1 MTIRSAGFKN
11 RRCATR
17 SVMLVLPLVSLVPL
31 LSLGVGVGQSAL
43 IGAMD
48 YSDTYTIGTTTRPGT
63 SHHQPGLLSDPY
75 YQIESGTPP
84 TQWNEKNFS
93 FNVPGSGTVPE
104 YPGNTGNAG
113 AATGLAQT
121 GGGDF
126 NISYGLRDVYVVQF
140 DACFYGTDRIDVG
153 SYPSHGA
160 SIFTA
165 PSLTVFFRNS
175 GVIALYNGS
184 AETATGFTTGVPP
197 AAWHNYAVVF
207 DRTGKT
213 VAFYVDEVWKG
224 ALDLTTFAGG
234 SYATFSNAAVGM
246 GAGGYVAWFDNFQVG
261 APVNSDAFLV
271 DAHRTAPLSV
281 DTAGVIGTLSSA
293 GRFVKGGEGTLTVTN
308 NHLGKGSL
316 VLESG
321 SVELGADIGDLPMAL
336 RSGLAFWV
344 DANRNVDAPGGSVTT
359 WYDVRETSG
368 GTTYPRARQYGGDP
382 VPLLAQGGADVSGR
396 MLVDFGSYGG
406 GKWLQW
412 QDASGNRHVVPDI
425 RSVFLVTAC
434 PNGYGFLL
442 GDWDSTN
449 ALPNSGLAHF
459 HAGGNTGAGNP
470 AGAALMNASWWNG
483 SEAAWCVV
491 NSQTFIN
498 GDFVRGNEQLVSAT
512 GEVMSLVTLANTSAS
527 NFGNDR
533 NFKVSDGVPGVG
545 INRQG
550 GGRIGEALI
559 YTAALTESQRRQV
572 EAYLMKKWLGRNA
585 GAVHVAE
592 GAGLR
597 FRGGQ
602 TNDLSLVTFSG
613 LGSVT
618 VGGAGHLILPSGSE
632 HALPPITLQSGA
644 SVDSGTLVQSADQPF
659 ALEGGARYDVSDGVS
674 ARFDVGDSTM
684 IEKTGD
690 GTLAASSIAPDVR
703 RVAVRAGA
711 LRIGPPRQTMPD
723 ALTNALDNASFEQ
736 FTPDAPAV
744 DYTWG
749 YMPADTGWTM
759 SGDMSSGNAAEWS
772 SVGVAFPAMNVPWC
786 AQQPA
791 PDGNCVVFL
800 KRAGTIERSFIVP
813 SDGRYEIAFYAAA
826 RPAFDGHLFQVLVDT
841 INLIASVRTIR
852 TGFSRIVC
860 NTPVLE
866 AGAHTL
872 CFKGVY
878 GDTDRASAIDAIT
891 VTPISAADYVMI
903 PNAGFEYPTALAE
916 SVPENRALFEYNPPD
931 AAWTF
936 VGDPAVTN
944 SGITEGNGPWYY
956 NDMADGG
963 HAAFLRQTGQLSTL
977 ITFPTTGVY
986 RLSFRA
992 AARVAQMYGVF
1003 LQQCSWY
1010 NGHDFNVTLNGL
1022 AVGRITTW
1030 KGGFESHMLVLP
1042 PVKDGDPLTQTLAFT
1057 GVNSIGGDR
1066 ASLIDDVRV
1075 CRMPDLS
1082 NPGFETTNTLAG
1094 GTWEAGLAGAGWE
1107 FCAGADTKDQS
1118 GIARS
1123 GSAWGNAVVD
1133 GACCA
1138 FLQMRATIR
1147 QTVSFS
1153 KAGTYTLSFLAA
1165 GRGNYLDHD
1174 FAILFNNSKIGYVRT
1189 ADRGFRRYSFRLPR
1203 VAANAPYLLSFV
1215 GLNHGDE
1222 ADRASFLDSVQI
1234 IATTEPVFTPADIPK
1249 FYLALDADA
1258 QLELDYDGEV
1268 TLEGVMYNGQA
1279 YSGLM
1284 TENNTPFIRGTGTI
1298 YVTPR
1303 GMLFSVQ

>member
-1 MTIRSAGFKN
+1 
-11 RRCATR
+11 
-17 SVMLVLPLVSLVPL
+17 MLVLSSVVFLPLRSQ
-31 LSLGVGVGQSAL
+31 GVGVGDSAL
-43 IGAMD
+43 IGAVD
-48 YSDTYTIGTTTRPGT
+48 YSDTFTVGTAARPGT
-63 SHHQPGLLSDPY
+63 AYHQPGVLSDPY
-75 YQIESGTPP
+75 YQIESGIPP

-93 FNVPGSGTVPE
+93 FNMPGSGTVSE
-104 YPGNTGNAG
+104 YPGNTGNDG

-153 SYPSHGA
+153 SYPSHG
-160 SIFTA
+160 SGIFTA
-165 PSLTVFFRNS
+165 PSLSVFFRNS
-175 GVIALYNGS
+175 GAIALYNGS
-184 AETATGFTTGVPP
+184 AETATGFTMGVPP
-197 AAWHNYAVVF
+197 TEWHNYAVVF

-213 VAFYVDEVWKG
+213 VSFYVDEVLKG
-224 ALDLTTFAGG
+224 ALDLATFAGG
-234 SYATFSNAAVGM
+234 AYATFSNAAVGM

-308 NHLGKGSL
+308 THLGNGTVSI
-316 VLESG
+316 ESG
-321 SVELGADIGDLPMAL
+321 LVELGADIGDLPMAL

-344 DANRNVDAPGGSVTT
+344 DANRNVDAPGGSVNT

-368 GTTYPRARQYGGDP
+368 GTTYPRARQYGSDP
-382 VPLLAQGGADVSGR
+382 VPLLVQGGADVSGR
-396 MLVDFGSYGG
+396 MLVDFGTYGG

-470 AGAALMNASWWNG
+470 AGAALLNASWWNE

-498 GDFVRGNEQLVSAT
+498 GDFVRGNEQLVST
-512 GEVMSLVTLANTSAS
+512 SGEVMSLVTLANTSAS

-592 GAGLR
+592 GAELR

-659 ALEGGARYDVSDGVS
+659 ALEGGARYDVADGVYARS
-674 ARFDVGDSTM
+674 ALGDNTM
-684 IEKTGD
+684 VEKTGD
-690 GTLAASSIAPDVR
+690 GTLAASSIAPDVQ

-711 LRIGPPRQTMPD
+711 LRIGPPRQTIPE
-723 ALTNALDNASFEQ
+723 ALTNALGNASFEQ
-736 FTPDAPAV
+736 FTPEPAI
-744 DYTWG
+744 DYQWG

-759 SGDMSSGNAAEWS
+759 SGDMSAQSGGDWS
-772 SVGVAFPAMNVPWC
+772 AVGVAFPAMNVPWC

-791 PDGNCVVFL
+791 PDGNCVAFL
-800 KRAGTIERSFIVP
+800 KRAGEMERSFNVP

-826 RPAFDGHLFQVLVDT
+826 RPSYEGHLFQVLVDT
-841 INLIASVRTIR
+841 TNLIASVRTIK

-872 CFKGVY
+872 SFKGVY
-878 GDTDRASAIDAIT
+878 GTKDGASAIDAIT
-891 VTPISAADYVMI
+891 ITPVSDADYVLV

-916 SVPENRALFEYNPPD
+916 SLGEHLALFEYNPPN
-931 AAWTF
+931 AEWTF

-944 SGITEGNGPWYY
+944 SGITEGNGPWHYT
-956 NDMADGG
+956 DTADGG

-992 AARVAQMYGVF
+992 AARVVAWGNSTGFY
-1003 LQQCSWY
+1003 WY
-1010 NGHDFNVTLNGL
+1010 NGHDFDVTLNGS
-1022 AVGRITTW
+1022 AVGHITTW
-1030 KGGFESHMLVLP
+1030 KSGFESHTLVLP
-1042 PVKDGDPLTQTLAFT
+1042 PVKNGDPLTQTLAFT
-1057 GVNSIGGDR
+1057 GVNSAGGDR
-1066 ASLIDDVRV
+1066 ASLIDDVRI
-1075 CRMPDLS
+1075 CRIPELS
-1082 NPGFETTNTLAG
+1082 NPSFETSATLAN
-1094 GTWEAGLAGAGWE
+1094 GTWEAGIADAGWE
-1107 FCAGADTKDQS
+1107 FCAGVNQRHQS
-1118 GIARS
+1118 GIARNAS
-1123 GSAWGNAVVD
+1123 DWGNTVME

-1147 QTVSFS
+1147 QSVSFS
-1153 KAGTYTLSFLAA
+1153 QAGTYTLSFLAA
-1165 GRGNYLDHD
+1165 GRGSYLDHD
-1174 FAILFNNSKIGYVRT
+1174 FAVLFNNSKIGYVRT

-1203 VAANAPYLLSFV
+1203 VAADVPYLLSFE
-1215 GLNHGDE
+1215 GLNQGDDT
-1222 ADRASFLDSVQI
+1222 DRASFLDSVQI
-1234 IATTEPVFTPADIPK
+1234 LETAEPVFQPAEIPK
-1249 FYLALDADA
+1249 FYLALDAGA

-1268 TLEGVMYNGQA
+1268 ALEGVMYNGQV

-1284 TENNTPFIRGTGTI
+1284 TENNTPFIRGTGTL
-1298 YVTPR
+1298 YVTPK
-1303 GMLFSVQ
+1303 GTLISVQ